1 MGGQGVGDRAANPPP
16 PWVHQPALCRCRLL
30 PRPRALN
37 GEREGQAMRRP
48 ETAGH
53 TIPYHTPPPPHPL
66 SPLPPF
72 FQPPNSGLVSWRV
85 RWR

>member
-1 MGGQGVGDRAANPPP
+1 MGKGWETELPTPPPP

-53 TIPYHTPPPPHPL
+53 TIPYHTIPPPPPR
-66 SPLPPF
+66 SSKSLPSGAG
-72 FQPPNSGLVSWRV
+72 QP
-85 RWR
+85 